1 MSKLKHTPGP
11 WKYTISKI
19 HGRHQISFAKN
30 GSQICLMWNRG
41 KEETRANAL
50 LCVAAP
56 EMLEALIAGARAA
69 RNHNVAVSEIDNI
82 IEKAT
87 GLLIEEVLEI
97 ESTRRA
103 IACA

>member
-50 LCVAAP
+50 LCVVAP
-56 EMLEALIAGARAA
+56 EMLDELIDSYKRSGL
-69 RNHNVAVSEIDNI
+69 HQNI

-87 GLLIEEVLEI
+87 GLSIEEVINE
-97 ESTRRA
+97 RR
-103 IACA
+103 

>member
-56 EMLEALIAGARAA
+56 EMLEAIINYMR
-69 RNHNVAVSEIDNI
+69 RIEHTEEIDSMRSYHEFKKV

-87 GLLIEEVLEI
+87 GLTIEEVLNEP
-97 ESTRRA
+97 
-103 IACA
+103 